1 MNRLPRFATTAV
13 VSAGVGLAVLGL
25 GGGTAQAEYWW
36 HWCPGQQPPSGSAD
50 RVIDWDWTVCH
61 DYYYQSDGNG
71 YRPADIIDEA
81 GHVYSAAPV
90 ARPPYCPPWNVI
102 VGPSACGGL

>member
-1 MNRLPRFATTAV
+1 MNLLSIATTAV
-13 VSAGVGLAVLGL
+13 ATAGLGLAGMGL
-25 GGGTAQAEYWW
+25 GAGTADAEYWW
-36 HWCPGQQPPSGSAD
+36 HWCPGQPPPSGASN

-71 YRPADIIDEA
+71 YRPADIIDES
-81 GHVYSAAPV
+81 GRVYSAAPI
-90 ARPPYCPPWNVI
+90 ARPPDCPPWNVI